1 MIDALKVTALLV
13 CAGRGTR
20 MGPGFPKQYRML
32 GGMAVLRH
40 TALAFRRHAAITA
53 VAVVI
58 HPDDRALYDA
68 ATDGIDVL
76 PPIYGGATRDE
87 SVRLGLEALAETPPD
102 LVLIHDGVRPFVT
115 AETITS
121 VIAALGEGPAVIA
134 AMPVF
139 DTIKTCH
146 DGVITGTI
154 DRAPLWRAQTPQGF
168 TYPEIVAAH
177 RAAHLRTDLPPMT
190 DDAAVA
196 EAAGLPVRVI
206 IGSEDAFKITT
217 EADLRRAERHLRDEA
232 WLPAAPR

>member
-32 GGMAVLRH
+32 GGMAQHRH

-177 RAAHLRTDLPPMT
+177 RAAHLRTDLPPM
-190 DDAAVA
+190 
-196 EAAGLPVRVI
+196 
-206 IGSEDAFKITT
+206 ITRT
-217 EADLRRAERHLRDEA
+217 GR
-232 WLPAAPR
+232 PAASATAASSVIGGRSVRRWAARWAATISG

>member
-1 MIDALKVTALLV
+1 VKVTALIV
-13 CAGRGTR
+13 CAGRGMR
-20 MGPGFPKQYRML
+20 MGPGCPKQYRTL
-32 GGMAVLRH
+32 HGAPVLRH
-40 TALAFRRHAAITA
+40 TALAFRLHPAISS

-68 ATDGIDVL
+68 AAEGLDLL
-76 PPIYGGATRDE
+76 PPVLGGATRDA
-87 SVRLGLEALAETPPD
+87 SVRLGLEALAASAPPD

-115 AETITS
+115 SETITA
-121 VIAALGEGPAVIA
+121 VVAALENGPAVIA

-139 DTIKTCH
+139 DTIKSCV

-168 TYPEIVAAH
+168 AFPEILAAH
-177 RAAHLRTDLPPMT
+177 RDAALRQGLPPMT

-206 IGSEDAFKITT
+206 QGSEDAFKITT
-217 EADLRRAERHLRDEA
+217 EADLRRAERHLRERD
-232 WLPAAPR
+232 